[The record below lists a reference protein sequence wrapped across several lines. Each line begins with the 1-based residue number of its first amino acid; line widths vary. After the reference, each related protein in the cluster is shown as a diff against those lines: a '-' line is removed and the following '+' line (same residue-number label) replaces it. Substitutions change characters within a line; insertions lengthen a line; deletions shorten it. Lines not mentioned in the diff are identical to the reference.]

1 MKDFWAEGLQN
12 QRKGK
17 LKKVAILVI
26 ILVIIIAMHCVCQA
40 CF

>member
-17 LKKVAILVI
+17 LKKVAILVM
-26 ILVIIIAMHCVCQA
+26 ILLIIIKIMKIFQIL
-40 CF
+40 